1 MILCIQLSV
10 PSETPA
16 LIQRV
21 QSDLSACQH
30 VLSTKTKTQIKL
42 SHRQPN
48 TKLPCRS
55 YICVTLPDLLLG
67 LHEVLK
73 DVIHDNNICV
83 LQQNILRA
91 DVSLE
96 DL

>member
-30 VLSTKTKTQIKL
+30 VLSTKTQIKL

-48 TKLPCRS
+48 TTKLPCRA

-73 DVIHDNNICV
+73 DVIHDNNICI